1 MAIWGNT
8 DDIKG
13 MLGNGMN
20 IIDAVNQ
27 HSANLAKR
35 RTQPTIAPQP
45 VAPAPVQQPT
55 ANYRFSFERPNNN
68 GGFNWQKF
76 LIPQTNYNFATSTP
90 VQTPQPQTNN
100 NGYDAYLRARQTPLF
115 NLKVDSDLPTD
126 QDVLNNYNEWRK
138 NNPNAAGQDGKM
150 QLANGVTLTEEN
162 VNNILNPYGAG
173 RPEGVPAYVPE
184 EFEVMNRNLLAM
196 RYPKWSEAQ
205 YQQALTQNYPEYT
218 QKIIPTLLPR
228 INRQGR

>member
-1 MAIWGNT
+1 MIKMAT
-8 DDIKG
+8 
-13 MLGNGMN
+13 
-20 IIDAVNQ
+20 
-27 HSANLAKR
+27 
-35 RTQPTIAPQP
+35 
-45 VAPAPVQQPT
+45 
-55 ANYRFSFERPNNN
+55 NYQFSFERPNNN
-68 GGFNWQKF
+68 GGFNWQNS
-76 LIPQTNYNFATSTP
+76 LIPQTKYNPATSTP
-90 VQTPQPQTNN
+90 AQTPQATQT
-100 NGYDAYLRARQTPLF
+100 AITPENRNYYASRGLF

-138 NNPNAAGQDGKM
+138 NNPNAAGQDWKM

>member
-1 MAIWGNT
+1 MIEMANKNYGDWFKYLPTSTQNFLQGGNYYSPVT
-8 DDIKG
+8 
-13 MLGNGMN
+13 
-20 IIDAVNQ
+20 V
-27 HSANLAKR
+27 
-35 RTQPTIAPQP
+35 QP
-45 VAPAPVQQPT
+45 PT
-55 ANYRFSFERPNNN
+55 ANYQFSFERPNNN
-68 GGFNWQKF
+68 GGSNWQNALF
-76 LIPQTNYNFATSTP
+76 NRNDYNPVTSTHVQP
-90 VQTPQPQTNN
+90 TTPTAQTPQPQTNN

-138 NNPNAAGQDGKM
+138 NNPNAAGQDWKM

>member
-1 MAIWGNT
+1 MIKMADNFNPQNAWWN
-8 DDIKG
+8 KG
-13 MLGNGMN
+13 
-20 IIDAVNQ
+20 
-27 HSANLAKR
+27 
-35 RTQPTIAPQP
+35 TIP
-45 VAPAPVQQPT
+45 VKTFQQPR
-55 ANYRFSFERPNNN
+55 NYQFSFERPNDN
-68 GGFNWQKF
+68 GGFNWRGILYNHGRNSYNPATSIPVQPTTPTAQ
-76 LIPQTNYNFATSTP
+76 IPQATQTAITPENNPNYYN
-90 VQTPQPQTNN
+90 
-100 NGYDAYLRARQTPLF
+100 ARGLF

-126 QDVLNNYNEWRK
+126 QDVVNNYNEWRK
-138 NNPNAAGQDGKM
+138 NNPNAAGQDWKM